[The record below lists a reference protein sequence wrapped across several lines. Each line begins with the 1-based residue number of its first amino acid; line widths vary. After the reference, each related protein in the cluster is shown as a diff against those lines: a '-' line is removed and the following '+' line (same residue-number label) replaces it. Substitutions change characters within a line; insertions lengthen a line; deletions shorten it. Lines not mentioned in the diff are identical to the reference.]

1 VRAKSGTPVKSKGI
15 QGERKPLVRVLAFRH
30 CFRYPLSL
38 SGLVSYLTTSSQ
50 DLPPWPFTGPGNGKT
65 TPDRYTKPQTANPS
79 PFTAQV
85 SEGHRIDNL
94 LRYPKVCLTVVGK
107 TGVLSE
113 ELPTACESVVVFGE
127 ATSVDGEEKGRLSR
141 LSSRSAPL
149 RMRES
154 KKR

>member
-1 VRAKSGTPVKSKGI
+1 M
-15 QGERKPLVRVLAFRH
+15 
-30 CFRYPLSL
+30 
-38 SGLVSYLTTSSQ
+38 
-50 DLPPWPFTGPGNGKT
+50 
-65 TPDRYTKPQTANPS
+65 
-79 PFTAQV
+79 
-85 SEGHRIDNL
+85 
-94 LRYPKVCLTVVGK
+94 GK

-127 ATSVDGEEKGRLSR
+127 ATSVDGKEKGQLSG